1 MMSAMAVA
9 CVLLVLQPAPEP
21 VPARSVPGEPPA
33 ARDIFPGVR
42 VDLAAKVVEFDG
54 VVPMDC
60 HDPQTPHVYLE
71 LLVCG
76 PDSREH
82 ESLVMT
88 RAKPSHIHAALL
100 MLGLEPGAP
109 GRFESRDGRA
119 VAIAAAGPEVAVEFE
134 YAGGDGKKVIARP
147 AEWIKSAKDGRGFD
161 GAGGT
166 GVAKTPP
173 VWVFS
178 GSRFVKRPDP
188 ATGQHREVYDA
199 DGTGVV
205 VGLHTFGSEVVGL
218 RQALSPDSARL
229 EPEWIADTARVPKMG
244 TSVVVR
250 LRSAGDRGPGAVPAL
265 PRQTPSPPPAT
276 SPQPKRP

>member
-1 MMSAMAVA
+1 MMSAMAVG
-9 CVLLVLQPAPEP
+9 CVLLWLQPAPEP
-21 VPARSVPGEPPA
+21 AAVSAVPHT
-33 ARDIFPGVR
+33 IFPGVR
-42 VDLAAKVVEFDG
+42 IDRAAKFVEFDG
-54 VVPMDC
+54 TVPMDC

-119 VAIAAAGPEVAVEFE
+119 LAIAAAGPEVVIEIE
-134 YAGGDGKKVIARP
+134 TAGADGTKVIARP
-147 AEWIKSAKDGRGFD
+147 AEWIKSAKDGRAFD
-161 GAGGT
+161 GAAGPGA
-166 GVAKTPP
+166 AKIPP
-173 VWVFS
+173 AWVFS

-188 ATGQHREVYDA
+188 ATGQRREVYDA

-205 VGLHTFGSEVVGL
+205 IGLHTFGSEVVGL
-218 RQALSPDSARL
+218 RQALSPDAATL
-229 EPEWIADTARVPKMG
+229 EPEWIADASRVPKMG
-244 TSVVVR
+244 TPVVVR
-250 LRSAGDRGPGAVPAL
+250 LRSAADRAPGAVPV
-265 PRQTPSPPPAT
+265 SPPVPPPPRPPAS
-276 SPQPKRP
+276 SPQPTPP